1 MTSFISLLA
10 MLSATQ
16 LDAFT
21 PLTLQTKRLHTNPLH
36 AQAIEQEIEQ
46 EIKIE
51 DLKEPESI
59 QVPLKFAGPYPT
71 FGLHFPNLSTKNQKA
86 QNKTGISLDF
96 LLDTGANTNTIN
108 AQVATELELEVVG
121 EALPGL
127 SSGGAMQGGET
138 FMLGDSQLE
147 GIEMN
152 EEMGEDDIFM
162 QNLTASALPIASPAS
177 AGLLSLPFFY
187 CFEGGVDFSWG
198 SPALKD
204 GMPEPASVTFYG
216 DEETAM
222 EKALPGMTRVPIDPI
237 PVTQLPSVM
246 LNINGMKV
254 PALLDTGSPITVL
267 NSQAAKQAGIETLQ
281 LPPEGEEE
289 KSNNP
294 FAGFA
299 NRFKNAQAV
308 AKAAANGDVLTIAG
322 SDGRPTNL
330 LKSTST
336 VDLSMSGD
344 DDDDV
349 SFGSGH
355 IYVGDIPG
363 LAALNGIGVDSPPAA
378 VLGMDVLRMRPKMFL
393 RARNQEVF
401 F

>member
-1 MTSFISLLA
+1 MKSSLF
-10 MLSATQ
+10 LSAVLSAATQ

-21 PLTLQTKRLHTNPLH
+21 PLALQTKRHHTNPLY
-36 AQAIEQEIEQ
+36 AYEIEQ
-46 EIKIE
+46 EIQTAN
-51 DLKEPESI
+51 LKEPESI
-59 QVPLKFAGPYPT
+59 QVPLKFVGPYPT
-71 FGLHFPNLSTKNQKA
+71 IGLRFPDLSTKNQKA

-96 LLDTGANTNTIN
+96 VLDTAANTNTIN
-108 AQVATELELEVVG
+108 AQVAAELELEVVG

-127 SSGGAMQGGET
+127 SSAGAMLGGET

-152 EEMGEDDIFM
+152 GEMGEDGIFM
-162 QNLTASALPIASPAS
+162 QNLTASALPIASPAA

-187 CFEGGVDFSWG
+187 CFEGGVEFSWG
-198 SPALKD
+198 STALKD
-204 GMPEPASVTFYG
+204 GMPDPGLITFFG

-222 EKALPGMTRVPIDPI
+222 TKALPGMTRVPIDPI

-254 PALLDTGSPITVL
+254 PALLDTGSPITVINL
-267 NSQAAKQAGIETLQ
+267 QAAKQAGIETIQ
-281 LPPEGEEE
+281 LPSDGEEN
-289 KSNNP
+289 SNNP

-299 NRFKNAQAV
+299 NRFKNAQAA
-308 AKAAANGDVLTIAG
+308 AKAAANGDLLTIAG
-322 SDGRPTNL
+322 SNGKPTNL

-336 VDLSMSGD
+336 VDLSVSGD
-344 DDDDV
+344 SEDV

-378 VLGMDVLRMRPKMFL
+378 VLGMDVLRKRPKMFL

>member
-1 MTSFISLLA
+1 MTKFIFLGALLA
-10 MLSATQ
+10 ATQ
-16 LDAFT
+16 LNAFT
-21 PLTLQTKRLHTNPLH
+21 QLTLYTKRAHATPLF
-36 AQAIEQEIEQ
+36 AIDIEQ
-46 EIKIE
+46 EIKKE
-51 DLKEPESI
+51 DLKEPLSLR
-59 QVPLKFAGPYPT
+59 VPIKFVGPYPT
-71 FGLHFPNLSTKNQKA
+71 IGLRFPDLSTKNQKA

-96 LLDTGANTNTIN
+96 VLDTAANTNTIN
-108 AQVATELELEVVG
+108 AQVASELELEVVG

-127 SSGGAMQGGET
+127 SSAGAMKGGAT
-138 FMLGDSQLE
+138 YMLGDSQLD
-147 GIEMN
+147 GIELN
-152 EEMGEDDIFM
+152 EELGENGIFM

-187 CFEGGVDFSWG
+187 CFEGGVEFSWG
-198 SPALKD
+198 SSALKD
-204 GMPEPASVTFYG
+204 GLPDPTGTSITFYG
-216 DEETAM
+216 DEETAKK
-222 EKALPGMTRVPIDPI
+222 EALSGMTRVEIDPI

-267 NSQAAKQAGIETLQ
+267 NSQAAKAAGIETIQ
-281 LPPEGEEE
+281 LPAEE

-294 FAGFA
+294 FSGFA
-299 NRFKNAQAV
+299 NRFKNAQAM
-308 AKAAANGDVLTIAG
+308 AKAAQNGEILTIAG
-322 SDGRPTNL
+322 SDGKPTNL

-336 VDLSMSGD
+336 VDVSVSGD
-344 DDDDV
+344 EDV